1 MNSKKTAVIAIVSAV
16 TAAVATAKCE
26 KIRNGINGG
35 ISWISQGVRNLF
47 GGKSVTTTEEPT
59 FVEEETVETPETK

>member
-26 KIRNGINGG
+26 KIRNG